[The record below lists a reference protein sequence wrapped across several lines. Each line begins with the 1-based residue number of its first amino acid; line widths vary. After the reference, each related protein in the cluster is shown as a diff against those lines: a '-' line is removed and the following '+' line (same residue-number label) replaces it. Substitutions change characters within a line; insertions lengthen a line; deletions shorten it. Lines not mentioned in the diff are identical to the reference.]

1 MSDSV
6 APWVRVLVLMLA
18 TSIAAAIAKI
28 YTGNYLPTDPREA
41 IVFQNALLLIVL
53 GSAVLERYYTRLGDS
68 VVNSLMGLITL
79 LSVRGIAPEI
89 PWSIVTG
96 YCATVFA
103 LSVVCVS
110 VSSGPNIEGWREKVA
125 RFTYRPS
132 VVLGR
137 SRTLF
142 SIVFL
147 SALWFF
153 YDIQDPI
160 TLALVIFWGLFL
172 AIWPLRV
179 PELVT
184 AWFSYERPEP
194 VVTGEIVRVDSPNI
208 LRVALDGEALWSH
221 ESPQVAILPNREAR
235 WVQPLFSQFQDGRLL
250 ATGLLTS
257 LEAEA
262 PQSKSNCVVSPGDGL
277 EVPKPEEISDVL
289 EGGKGAILRGFV
301 IENSTIGSIRFE
313 TLDAE
318 SCYDGMLV
326 WSNVAGQRVYY
337 QIVSGQTHEE
347 SFSSDKHGFH
357 VATATQLGRLA
368 SDHGFTK
375 IDWLPG
381 MNSPVFSAYGEGLTL
396 EADVGDGDLVL
407 GTVPRTNI
415 QVGGNFVDGYD
426 HHTAILGVTGSGKTE
441 LAFDLI
447 RHAVESGVKVVC
459 IDLTAQYA
467 GRLRDL
473 SPTDLSIE
481 EQTAQDL
488 GQKLFDVETGS
499 YGAGTEKKALEQFGT
514 TVRTQVN
521 DAIGNFMADDAD
533 TMVGLIQL
541 DEISNTRATLWIT
554 ETYMTCL
561 LRYARERLGNCPRT
575 LIVVEEAH
583 TVMPEAGTMGLGD
596 FESRGLVGKIAQIA
610 LQGRKFGVGL
620 LILAQRTAT
629 VSKTVL
635 TQCNTVITFS
645 CYDDT
650 SLGFLRNIYGPE
662 HIDLIPNLPRLHAV
676 AFGKWIRSER
686 PLVFEVP
693 FDESK
698 VSPTLGKATPE
709 DTSDGKSDL

>member
-6 APWVRVLVLMLA
+6 APWVRVLVLISA
-18 TSIAAAIAKI
+18 TSIAAIIAKV
-28 YTGNYLPTDPREA
+28 YTGDYLPTDPREA

-53 GSAVLERYYTRLGDS
+53 GSAVLERYYTRPADS

-79 LSVRGIAPEI
+79 LSVRGIAPEV

-103 LSVVCVS
+103 LSIACVW
-110 VSSGPNIEGWREKVA
+110 VSSGPNIEGWREKLA
-125 RFTYRPS
+125 RLTYRPS
-132 VVLGR
+132 VVFGR
-137 SRTLF
+137 ARTLF

-172 AIWPLRV
+172 AIWPLRL

-184 AWFSYERPEP
+184 AWFSHEKPEAA
-194 VVTGEIVRVDSPNI
+194 VTGEIVRIDSPNI
-208 LRVALDGEALWSH
+208 LRVALHGEAHWSH
-221 ESPQVAILPNREAR
+221 ESPQIAILPNREAR
-235 WVQPLFSQFQDGRLL
+235 WVQPLFSQFQDGKLL

-262 PQSKSNCVVSPGDGL
+262 PLTKRNCVVNPRDGL
-277 EVPKPEEISDVL
+277 ETPKPEEISDVL

-301 IENSTIGSIRFE
+301 IEDSTIGSIRFE
-313 TLDAE
+313 TLDAK

-326 WSNVAGQRVYY
+326 WSNVAGHRVYY

-381 MNSPVFSAYGEGLTL
+381 MNSPVFSANGHSLAL
-396 EADVGDGDLVL
+396 ETAVRDGDFVL
-407 GTVPRTNI
+407 GKVPRTDI
-415 QVGGNFVDGYD
+415 QIGGNFVDGYD

-447 RHAVESGVKVVC
+447 RHAVENGLKVVC

-473 SPTDLSIE
+473 SPSDLSIK
-481 EQTAQDL
+481 EQTAQEL
-488 GQKLFDVETGS
+488 GQKLFEVETGS

-514 TVRTQVN
+514 TVRKQVN
-521 DAIGNFMADDAD
+521 DAIAEFMDEGAD

-541 DEISNTRATLWIT
+541 DEISNTRATLWVT

-650 SLGFLRNIYGPE
+650 SLGFLRNIYGSE

-693 FDESK
+693 FDDSK
-698 VSPTLGKATPE
+698 VSPEVGEETGEDSGEGKV
-709 DTSDGKSDL
+709 